1 MSAHAVRLRLRLL
14 TLSAACAAACGAA
27 FAQERVTFASLDGE
41 TTLNAYMSRPHQ
53 TGPRP
58 ALVFLHG
65 CSGMWR
71 PNGAILPIYRAWRRE
86 LVGRGY
92 VVLVVDSA
100 GSRGF
105 GATCTASA
113 ARRTTLRNRPKD
125 AYAALQF
132 LQAQP
137 NVRGDR
143 VGVIGWSQG
152 GQTVL
157 RAIGTQSQG
166 RPGGLKQDFAAAIA
180 LYPGGC
186 SERLQSRPFVPAE
199 PKTWTTKI
207 PHLVLFGAAD
217 NWTPI
222 GPCEEFI
229 AGAKAR
235 GAPITFHRYPE
246 ALHGFDAPNLS
257 RRALPHFRMRDGT
270 VPQVG
275 TDRAARA
282 DALVRVPDFLR
293 RHLHGA
299 H

>member
-1 MSAHAVRLRLRLL
+1 MRLQLL
-14 TLSAACAAACGAA
+14 TLSAACAAACSTAL
-27 FAQERVTFASLDGE
+27 AQERVTFGSLDGE
-41 TTLNAYMSRPHQ
+41 TTLNAYLSPPQQ

-65 CSGMWR
+65 CSGMRR
-71 PNGAILPIYRAWRRE
+71 PNGAILPIYREWRRE
-86 LVGRGY
+86 LVGHGY

-105 GATCTASA
+105 GATCTAST
-113 ARRTTLRNRPKD
+113 ARRTVLRNRPKD
-125 AYAALQF
+125 VYAALQF

-137 NVRGDR
+137 NVRSDR

-157 RAIGTQSQG
+157 RAIGVQSQG
-166 RPGGLKQDFAAAIA
+166 RPDRLKQDFAAAA
-180 LYPGGC
+180 AFYPGGC

-199 PKTWTTKI
+199 PNTWTTKI
-207 PHLVLFGAAD
+207 PLLVLFGAAD

-257 RRALPHFRMRDGT
+257 RRALPHFRMQDGT

-275 TDRAARA
+275 TDQAARA
-282 DALVRVPDFLR
+282 DALVRVPEFLR
-293 RHLHGA
+293 RHLLAGE
-299 H
+299 

>member
-1 MSAHAVRLRLRLL
+1 MRLQLL
-14 TLSAACAAACGAA
+14 TLSAACAAACSTAL
-27 FAQERVTFASLDGE
+27 AQERVTFGSLDGE
-41 TTLNAYMSRPHQ
+41 TTLNAYLSPPQQ

-65 CSGMWR
+65 CSGMRR
-71 PNGAILPIYRAWRRE
+71 PNGAILPIYREWRRE
-86 LVGRGY
+86 LVGHGY

-105 GATCTASA
+105 GATCTAST
-113 ARRTTLRNRPKD
+113 ARRTVLRNRPKD

-137 NVRGDR
+137 NVRSDR

-157 RAIGTQSQG
+157 RAIGVQSQG
-166 RPGGLKQDFAAAIA
+166 RPDRLKQDFAAAA
-180 LYPGGC
+180 AFYPGGC

-199 PKTWTTKI
+199 PNTWTTKI
-207 PHLVLFGAAD
+207 PLLVLFGMAD

-257 RRALPHFRMRDGT
+257 RRALPHFRMQDGT

-275 TDRAARA
+275 TDRTARA
-282 DALVRVPDFLR
+282 DALVRVPEFLR
-293 RHLHGA
+293 RHLLAGE
-299 H
+299 